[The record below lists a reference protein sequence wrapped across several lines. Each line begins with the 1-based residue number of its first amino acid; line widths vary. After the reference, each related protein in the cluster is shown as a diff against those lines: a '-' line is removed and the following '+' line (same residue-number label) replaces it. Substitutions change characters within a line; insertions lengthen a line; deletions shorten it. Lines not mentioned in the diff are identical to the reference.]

1 MKKIIWSL
9 VVIVIIVGLVWFFKS
24 NGKEST
30 NIVYKEVKVV
40 SSNMEIT
47 ILSTG
52 SVQPANR
59 LEIKPPIPG
68 RVEDILVKEGEKVK
82 KGQLLAWM
90 SSTERAALLD
100 AARSKGAEEYK
111 RWEEFYRPT
120 PIVAPINGSI
130 IQRNVEPGQVFTS
143 SDAVLVMSD
152 RLTVK
157 ANVDE
162 TDIAQIK
169 NGQNATIILDAYS
182 KQSIDAKVDKIA
194 YDAKT
199 VNNVTTYVIDVL
211 PNNTPDYMRS
221 GMTANVVFYVEK
233 KDNVLKIPSDAVK
246 VLDNKYYVLVKP
258 SNKKDLPQ
266 EKYIEIGLNDG
277 KYTEVLSGLVEGE
290 VVLVAE
296 ISSSLNK
303 SKKSSNPFL
312 PTRPGQTGKK

>member
-9 VVIVIIVGLVWFFKS
+9 VVIVIIVGVVLFFKS

-68 RVEDILVKEGEKVK
+68 RVEDILVKEGQKVT

-100 AARSKGAEEYK
+100 AARSRGSEEYK

-143 SDAVLVMSD
+143 NDAVLVMSD

-296 ISSSLNK
+296 ISSSLNR

-312 PTRPGQTGKK
+312 PTRPGKTGKK